1 MMYFPAI
8 TAVISLLGVLT
19 GVILFYWGK
28 KIERQ
33 SVNKAILA
41 EIRRLITVVGSH
53 RDWWNDPKNTVNRD
67 VPLIPF
73 STPIYDEQAK
83 NIGLLDGS
91 VVETVAEFYG
101 YLQFINSLQKSRADY
116 ASIKKLNQ
124 FEEMYPKVLETF
136 CQTYTTAFDEAFQK
150 YGLT

>member
-1 MMYFPAI
+1 MMYVPAI

-41 EIRRLITVVGSH
+41 EIRRLIAVVGSH

-116 ASIKKLNQ
+116 ATIKKLNQ

-136 CQTYTTAFDEAFQK
+136 CQTYATAFDEAFQK

>member
-1 MMYFPAI
+1 MMYVPAI

-41 EIRRLITVVGSH
+41 EIRRLIIVVGSH

-91 VVETVAEFYG
+91 VVERVAEFYG
-101 YLQFINSLQKSRADY
+101 YLQLINSLQKSRADY
-116 ASIKKLNQ
+116 ATIKKLNQ

-136 CQTYTTAFDEAFQK
+136 CQTYATAFDEAFQK